1 MKLSNSIIP
10 GLVFTLC
17 TVLLASCELNGGT
30 GPAMPDGELV
40 LEAVESEEETFN
52 VVRVLDDFSH
62 PWAVAWLPGGEMLI
76 TERSG
81 RMNLVE
87 DETVTELDGL
97 PDIRDGGQGG
107 LLDVAIHPDYEENGW
122 IYFTYSYVD
131 GHDSNT
137 ALARAQLGDGELTDV
152 EELYQPEITYTATQ
166 HFGSRIVIPG
176 DGTVVF
182 TIGDRGN
189 RDQSQDRSDPTGS
202 TIRLNE
208 DGSIPDDNPFVDE
221 EDVVPEIY
229 TYGHRNAQGMDL
241 HPETGVIWQHEHG
254 PRGGDEL
261 NIIEG
266 GQNYGWPVATYG
278 TEYGDDSEIG
288 INPDEDPDIVNPVLH
303 WSPNSIAPSGM
314 TFYSGEHFPG
324 WEGNIFVG
332 ALANQ
337 HIRRVVL
344 DGEEAV
350 GEEELIRD
358 EIGRIRDV
366 REGPDGLIYFLTDE
380 ADGGLYRMEPV
391 DM

>member
-1 MKLSNSIIP
+1 MIPNKTLLPGLIFLFSFSII
-10 GLVFTLC
+10 
-17 TVLLASCELNGGT
+17 AACEENVGVD
-30 GPAMPDGELV
+30 PVINDGDLV
-40 LEAVESEEETFN
+40 LESVESNEETFN
-52 VVRVLDDFSH
+52 VVRVVDDLSH

-76 TERSG
+76 TERAG
-81 RMNLVE
+81 RLNLV
-87 DETVTELDGL
+87 DNETVTELDGL
-97 PDIRDGGQGG
+97 PEIQASGQGG
-107 LLDVAIHPDYEENGW
+107 LLDVALHPDYEENGW
-122 IYFTYSYVD
+122 IYFTYSYVGD
-131 GHDSNT
+131 GGSNT
-137 ALARAQLGDGELTDV
+137 ALARAQLSDGELTDV
-152 EELYQPEITYTATQ
+152 EELYQPEITYTETQ

-189 RDQSQDRSDPTGS
+189 RDQAQDRSDPTGS

-208 DGSIPDDNPFVDE
+208 DGSIPDDNPFVNE
-221 EDVVPEIY
+221 EDVTPEIY
-229 TYGHRNAQGMDL
+229 TYGHRNAQGMDI

-254 PRGGDEL
+254 PRGGDEI
-261 NIIEG
+261 NIIES
-266 GQNYGWPVATYG
+266 GQNYGWPIATYG

-288 INPDEDPDIVNPVLH
+288 INPDEDPDIVDPVLH
-303 WSPNSIAPSGM
+303 WSPTSIAPSGM

-324 WEGNIFVG
+324 WDGDIFAG

-344 DGEEAV
+344 DGDEAV
-350 GEEELIRD
+350 EEEELIRD

-380 ADGGLYRMEPV
+380 TDGGLYRIEPV